1 MRGLAW
7 GVVGAILSGCA
18 APAQVAAPA
27 TPAPT
32 VVATPAKSVADST
45 ITAIWDVD
53 RSSPAS
59 PVVDLHFVAAACS
72 AVKRV
77 VVEESAERV
86 VITLD
91 QQGRNGKDCTEP
103 FLRHRTVRLAAP
115 LGHRALYDGGIAPPQ
130 LVQAA
135 G

>member
-7 GVVGAILSGCA
+7 GVVGAIVSGWAGPAPGAPEAPVVPMA
-18 APAQVAAPA
+18 APLSPA
-27 TPAPT
+27 E
-32 VVATPAKSVADST
+32 ST
-45 ITAIWDVD
+45 LTAIWDVD
-53 RSSPAS
+53 AAS
-59 PVVDLHFVAAACS
+59 PDSRVVHLSFVAAACS
-72 AVKRV
+72 AVKRI
-77 VVEESAERV
+77 VVEETVDRV

-130 LVQAA
+130 LVRAA

>member
-1 MRGLAW
+1 MRALVWGVLGAALSGLAP
-7 GVVGAILSGCA
+7 VT
-18 APAQVAAPA
+18 PVAR
-27 TPAPT
+27 PAPLPPPA
-32 VVATPAKSVADST
+32 VALATADST

-53 RSSPAS
+53 RAS
-59 PVVDLHFVAAACS
+59 PDSNVVDLHFVAAACS

-77 VVEESAERV
+77 VVEESAQRV

-115 LGHRALYDGGIAPPQ
+115 LGHRALYDGGIAPPE
-130 LVQAA
+130 LIQAA
-135 G
+135 R